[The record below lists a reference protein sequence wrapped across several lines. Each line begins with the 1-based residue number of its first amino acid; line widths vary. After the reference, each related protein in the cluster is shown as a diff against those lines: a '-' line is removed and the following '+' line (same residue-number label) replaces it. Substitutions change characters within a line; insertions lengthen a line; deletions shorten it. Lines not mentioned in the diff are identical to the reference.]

1 MLVGMLS
8 GLRHGPRPLP
18 PVTLVL
24 AQGVLGT
31 AAGINLPLE
40 HLWASAGH
48 IPFLLLAA
56 AITVVAGLG
65 NGYVLARWAGVDRPT
80 GMMGLLPGAASGLVV
95 LSEELGASPVV
106 VAVLQSARLLLV
118 AFLAPAA
125 VQLLDRMVGTGAA
138 VLPAAVPALTA
149 AALPPL
155 PPPPGVLWLVLAA
168 CVAVGVGLG
177 RRLHIPS
184 PNFLGPFVAAVL
196 AGRLLPWDLRV
207 PASLFAAALL
217 FLGLTIGSRF
227 DAATARKLGR
237 ILAAETVLVL
247 GFVLFSLGVGY
258 LYHLVTGV
266 NLTTA
271 VLGLTPGGM
280 EVMVVTALELKGN
293 AGYVLA
299 MQLTRWLMV
308 LLLGPLAVRWLG
320 TGGQNGAA

>member
-1 MLVGMLS
+1 MLVGMAS
-8 GLRHGPRPLP
+8 GLRHGPSPLP
-18 PVTLVL
+18 PVALVL

-31 AAGINLPLE
+31 SAGINLPLE

-48 IPFLLLAA
+48 FPFLLVAA

-118 AFLAPAA
+118 SFLAPAA
-125 VQLLDRMVGTGAA
+125 VQLLDRMVGTSAA

-149 AALPPL
+149 AALPP
-155 PPPPGVLWLVLAA
+155 PPPGVLWLVLAA
-168 CVAVGVGLG
+168 CVVVGAGLG
-177 RRLHIPS
+177 RWLHVPS

-196 AGRLLPWDLRV
+196 AGRLLAWDLRV
-207 PASLFAAALL
+207 PAVLFAAALL
-217 FLGLTIGSRF
+217 CLGLTIGNRF
-227 DAATARKLGR
+227 DGATARKLGR
-237 ILAAETVLVL
+237 ILAAETVLVV
-247 GFVLFSLGVGY
+247 GFVLFSLGVGC
-258 LYHLVTGV
+258 LYHLATGV

-299 MQLTRWLMV
+299 MQLIRWLMV

-320 TGGQNGAA
+320 AGGRHKAA